1 MVSSLFMADAHVPV
15 VVLVL
20 VCLTRW
26 VRPLVLL
33 AGLLAALRSARGPV
47 RARMFTHFASSLAR
61 RAPSRRGPGRGSGG
75 GRGAP

>member
-1 MVSSLFMADAHVPV
+1 MLSSLFTADAHVPA

-20 VCLTRW
+20 ACLTRW

-33 AGLLAALRSARGPV
+33 AGLLAALRSARGHV

-61 RAPSRRGPGRGSGG
+61 RKPRHRGG
-75 GRGAP
+75 GKQEP